1 MAFPVHITC
10 WLTGALRNSVE
21 PRPMLRWG
29 TQRSDGRVTRTRK
42 GIPLLSPG
50 RVSSMGIF
58 FDRGP
63 SPEEIDLL
71 AEAYR
76 GSPVRDEDLDA
87 QLGYYLRQFGGPH
100 VDSVV
105 TALRSPELGPQQ
117 AQVRARRTAVARA
130 SLPPPTTFHA
140 ARFVGAVLI
149 FAALGAGAAVA
160 DAANLAATSAA
171 LFGFA
176 GSVFG
181 VVTALLGSEK
191 GT

>member
-1 MAFPVHITC
+1 MC
-10 WLTGALRNSVE
+10 WLIEALRNSVE
-21 PRPMLRWG
+21 TWPVLTIGHSKAWGLGYTLRV
-29 TQRSDGRVTRTRK
+29 RHEFCCISE
-42 GIPLLSPG
+42 
-50 RVSSMGIF
+50 RVSSMGVF

-76 GSPVRDEDLDA
+76 HPRTQDADLDT
-87 QLGYYLRQFGGPH
+87 QVGYYLRQLGGPQ
-100 VDSVV
+100 VDSVL
-105 TALRSPELGPQQ
+105 TALRSPALADQQ
-117 AQVRARRTAVARA
+117 AHARARRTAVARA
-130 SLPPPTTFHA
+130 SVPPPTTFHT

-149 FAALGAGAAVA
+149 FAALGAGGAVA
-160 DAANLAATSAA
+160 DAANLTPTSAA

>member
-1 MAFPVHITC
+1 
-10 WLTGALRNSVE
+10 
-21 PRPMLRWG
+21 
-29 TQRSDGRVTRTRK
+29 
-42 GIPLLSPG
+42 
-50 RVSSMGIF
+50 MGVF

-76 GSPVRDEDLDA
+76 QEPPQDA
-87 QLGYYLRQFGGPH
+87 DMDRSVGYYLRQLGGPQ
-100 VDSVV
+100 VDSVI
-105 TALRSPELGPQQ
+105 TALRSPGLGDQQ
-117 AQVRARRTAVARA
+117 AQVRARRAAVARA
-130 SLPPPTTFHA
+130 SPPPPTTFHA
-140 ARFVGAVLI
+140 GRFVGAVLI
-149 FAALGAGAAVA
+149 FAAVGAGGAVA
-160 DAANLAATSAA
+160 DAANLAPTSAA